1 MRAGWGKRKIGNK
14 RKQGKK
20 KRGGKRE
27 EYMYTTDIYILV
39 FIQKEHLMHL
49 NSKTGKEGEEQG
61 TKKAKRGGSE
71 DEDELGKPSKKII
84 FWCLISVYYYCMC
97 GWL

>member
-1 MRAGWGKRKIGNK
+1 
-14 RKQGKK
+14 
-20 KRGGKRE
+20 
-27 EYMYTTDIYILV
+27 MYTTDIYILV

-71 DEDELGKPSKKII
+71 DEDELGKPSKKINFLVPHLSLLLLYVWMVVI
-84 FWCLISVYYYCMC
+84 PDTLGHGFSLYVLCVLYVLCAHSN
-97 GWL
+97 L